1 MRTNR
6 SHLRGA
12 CLIGPLAC
20 LVAIGAHAAFAYP
33 PAVGIL
39 GPARNC
45 LSCHSSDGP
54 WKDPAGLI
62 IDILDK
68 TSGKSLRQ
76 GDGAFLITAR
86 RGELKTVVTVIGWRS
101 RTAGPAPYRNAWL
114 YVDPK
119 RIPEP
124 GSLNK
129 FAPGW
134 MVNLPMSCRVVGD
147 AADAY
152 PGAHLTALP
161 MTVRAGDDAADAEI
175 ELQVMLT
182 RGDSVKGDARKGMA
196 GNYFERRVRLKVE

>member
-1 MRTNR
+1 MSNSRIHFRPVSLTG
-6 SHLRGA
+6 L
-12 CLIGPLAC
+12 LAQ
-20 LVAIGAHAAFAYP
+20 LVVMSAPVALAYP

-62 IDILDK
+62 VDVLDK

-76 GDGAFLITAR
+76 RDGSFLILAK
-86 RGELKTVVTVIGWRS
+86 RGELKTVVTVIGWRGDKP
-101 RTAGPAPYRNAWL
+101 GPAPYRNAWL
-114 YVDPK
+114 YVDPSNSDA
-119 RIPEP
+119 

-147 AADAY
+147 AVEAY
-152 PGAHLTALP
+152 AGAQLTALP
-161 MTVRAGDDAADAEI
+161 MTVRAGDDAGDAEI

-182 RGDSVKGDARKGMA
+182 RGDSVKGDAKKGMV